1 MFPSSE
7 HLEAGAK
14 LVLAKLPSYL
24 KSVFPRKRLGECS
37 LLRLHMKDSQ
47 KISRRKASRMFYL
60 SSKDPVPRLSA
71 GDGFCNIV
79 VKQTYPLSCSP
90 NIQEYFSRAE
100 VIASVVK
107 SWPSKHE
114 NLSLIPQTHILK

>member
-37 LLRLHMKDSQ
+37 LLRLHMKDTR

-60 SSKDPVPRLSA
+60 SSKDPVPHLSA
-71 GDGFCNIV
+71 GDEFCNV
-79 VKQTYPLSCSP
+79 VKQTHQLSCSP
-90 NIQEYFSRAE
+90 NLKYCCKAGA
-100 VIASVVK
+100 IAYSFGGK
-107 SWPSKHE
+107 ELAK
-114 NLSLIPQTHILK
+114 QA